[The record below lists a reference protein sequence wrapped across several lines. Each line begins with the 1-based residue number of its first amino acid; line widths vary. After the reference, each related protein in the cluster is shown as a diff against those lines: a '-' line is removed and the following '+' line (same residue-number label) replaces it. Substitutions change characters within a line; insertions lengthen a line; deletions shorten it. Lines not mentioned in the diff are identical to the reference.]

1 MKWYV
6 YFAIIFIAALCY
18 VAVVDIKTRKA
29 LKEKKEQEKAA
40 RKKLRNGKKKKSK
53 K

>member
-6 YFAIIFIAALCY
+6 YLGIVFLAVLLY
-18 VAVVDIKTRKA
+18 VVVVDIKTGKA
-29 LKEKKEQEKAA
+29 IKAKKEQEKAE